1 MKSPERT
8 SPTALQDRAR
18 ATIVSDPDSQ
28 PNPNPLTKGRWADR
42 ITLQLGGHFHV
53 AATALIHLRRA
64 GRERAQTAVR
74 GSVAASG
81 SSEASIVAVFLRS
94 SLPQP
99 A

>member
-53 AATALIHLRRA
+53 AATPR
-64 GRERAQTAVR
+64 VR
-74 GSVAASG
+74 GRNV
-81 SSEASIVAVFLRS
+81 R
-94 SLPQP
+94 
-99 A
+99 